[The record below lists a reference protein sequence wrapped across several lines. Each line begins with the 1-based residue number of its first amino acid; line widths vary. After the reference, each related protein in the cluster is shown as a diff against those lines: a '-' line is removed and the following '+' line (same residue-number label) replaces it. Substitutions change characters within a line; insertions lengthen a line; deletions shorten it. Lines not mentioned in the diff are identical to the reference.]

1 MKQADINRLARIVKH
16 YEAIDR
22 IFNSLQDSLE
32 KQDSEYITINHNS
45 VSVSNLVGN
54 MRTDAKEN
62 REWIV
67 RKLNQIKEDLL

>member
-1 MKQADINRLARIVKH
+1 MKQADINRLARIVEH
-16 YEAIDR
+16 YQAIDR
-22 IFNSLQDSLE
+22 IFNSLQESLE

-54 MRTDAKEN
+54 MRTDAKES

-67 RKLNQIKEDLL
+67 RKLNRIKEDLL

>member
-1 MKQADINRLARIVKH
+1 MKQADINRLARIVEH
-16 YEAIDR
+16 YQAIDR

-45 VSVSNLVGN
+45 VSVFNLVGN

>member
-1 MKQADINRLARIVKH
+1 MKQADINRLVRIVEH
-16 YEAIDR
+16 YKAIDR

-45 VSVSNLVGN
+45 VSVSNLVTN
-54 MRTDAKEN
+54 MRIDAKES